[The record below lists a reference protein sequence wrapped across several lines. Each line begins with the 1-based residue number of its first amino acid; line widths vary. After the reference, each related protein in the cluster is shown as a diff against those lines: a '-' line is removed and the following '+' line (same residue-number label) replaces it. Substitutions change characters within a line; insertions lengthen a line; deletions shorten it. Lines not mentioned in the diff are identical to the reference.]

1 MNTGED
7 IDQFQL
13 LEDKIDSLIELIT
26 TLRKEKDSFAEKIQ
40 IQEKKLADLA
50 EKFENLKTARDKAK
64 QRIIFLLEKLEQID
78 I

>member
-1 MNTGED
+1 MNTGEG

-26 TLRKEKDSFAEKIQ
+26 TLRKEKESFAEKIQ
-40 IQEKKLADLA
+40 IQEKKCADLA
-50 EKFENLKTARDKAK
+50 EKFENLKTAKDKAK
-64 QRIIFLLEKLEQID
+64 QRITSLLEKVEQID

>member
-13 LEDKIDSLIELIT
+13 LEDKIDSLIKLIT
-26 TLRKEKDSFAEKIQ
+26 TLRKEKESFAEKIQ
-40 IQEKKLADLA
+40 IKEKKLADLS

-64 QRIIFLLEKLEQID
+64 QRIISLLEKVEQID

>member
-26 TLRKEKDSFAEKIQ
+26 TLRKEKESFAEKIQ
-40 IQEKKLADLA
+40 IQEKKLANLA
-50 EKFENLKTARDKAK
+50 EKFENLKTARDKAR